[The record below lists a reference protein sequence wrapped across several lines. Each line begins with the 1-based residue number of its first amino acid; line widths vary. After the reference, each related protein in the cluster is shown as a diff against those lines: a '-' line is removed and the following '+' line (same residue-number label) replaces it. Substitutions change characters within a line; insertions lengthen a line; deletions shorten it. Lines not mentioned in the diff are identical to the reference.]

1 MPNSVP
7 LATVLR
13 IFADPPLSGLRFLGQ
28 RHPLGYAK
36 TVLLIGHH
44 QTQLTEGY
52 TVLQQCMGA
61 DDNLYLTGGQLFF

>member
-1 MPNSVP
+1 MGE
-7 LATVLR
+7 
-13 IFADPPLSGLRFLGQ
+13 LSGLCFLGQ

-61 DDNLYLTGGQLFF
+61 DDNLYLTGGQLFFYLSFCSSTERTA